1 MDFVFTYCNSI
12 VSYHLI
18 KMSNVIEISQD
29 QFIDEVVEKS
39 KTIPVIVDFWAPWC
53 GPCKQLT
60 PVLEKVVESKKG
72 KVILAKIN
80 VDENQGIAAQLNVR
94 SIPTVYGFVDGKPID
109 AFQGAQPES
118 KIEEMVKKL
127 IDSAPGNEIPKLLEE
142 ADNLFKE
149 TKYEEAQKI
158 YENLISLDPG
168 NPTVIA
174 GMLRCLLQLQKNDDA
189 KEIFNSLDDE
199 ILKDEEILKVKK
211 LIDNLDNSNKG
222 ESIEELINK
231 LRLDPDNKDL
241 TLEIA
246 EKYFSLNQNEEGFET
261 LLNLYNKDSKWNDEI
276 AKKKLLEYFDL
287 LGFNDPNVINA
298 RKKLSSMMFK

>member
-1 MDFVFTYCNSI
+1 
-12 VSYHLI
+12 
-18 KMSNVIEISQD
+18 MSNVIEISQD

-60 PVLEKVVESKKG
+60 PVLEKVVENKKG

-109 AFQGAQPES
+109 AFQGAQSES

-158 YENLISLDPG
+158 YEDLIALDPG

-199 ILKDEEILKVKK
+199 ILKDEEILKIKK

-246 EKYFSLNQNEEGFET
+246 DKYFSLNKNEEGFET
-261 LLNLYNKDSKWNDEI
+261 LLDLYNKDSKWNDEI

-298 RKKLSSMMFK
+298 RKKLSSIMFK

>member
-1 MDFVFTYCNSI
+1 
-12 VSYHLI
+12 
-18 KMSNVIEISQD
+18 MSNVIEISQD

-60 PVLEKVVESKKG
+60 PILEKVVENKKG

-127 IDSAPGNEIPKLLEE
+127 IDSTPGNEVPKQLEE
-142 ADNLFKE
+142 ANELFKE
-149 TKYEEAQKI
+149 KKYEEAQAI
-158 YENLISLDPG
+158 YENLIALDPG
-168 NPTVIA
+168 NSKVIA
-174 GMLRCLLQLQKNDDA
+174 GMLRCLLQLKKNDDA

-199 ILKDEEILKVKK
+199 MLKDEEILKIKK
-211 LIDNLDNSNKG
+211 LIDNIDNSDKG
-222 ESIEELINK
+222 ESIDGLISK
-231 LRLDPDNKDL
+231 LRLDPNNKSL
-241 TLEIA
+241 ILEIA
-246 EKYFSLNQNEEGFET
+246 EKYFTLNQNEEGFDK
-261 LLNLYNKDSKWNDEI
+261 LLDLFNRDSQWNDEI

-287 LGFNDPNVINA
+287 LGFNDPNVIIA
-298 RKKLSSMMFK
+298 RKKLSSIMFK